1 MFEKHILT
9 LHFHR
14 FEGPKDN
21 YASKFLPDIQIFFF
35 FLSFLYKLFFV
46 ITLKKKTETNALL
59 SVWLSFSNF
68 GVFCLDENAKMSKV
82 WTEYFY
88 VLFCRTELIQNRQ
101 ICSNPS

>member
-35 FLSFLYKLFFV
+35 FSFFLIQTLFCYN
-46 ITLKKKTETNALL
+46 IKKKTETNALL

-68 GVFCLDENAKMSKV
+68 GVFCLDENAKMSEV

-88 VLFCRTELIQNRQ
+88 VLFGRTELIQNQQ